1 MISGGL
7 HFDNQT
13 GSKGDTQLFRNG
25 EEISRQAPQFNPP
38 WYGTDLW
45 TDQGLEF
52 VKSREKSEEP
62 FFLYLAHVAP
72 HFPCMA
78 PEETIAKYRGKFMK
92 GWDQLREERFA
103 RQIELGLI
111 EPSWPLTPRPEEIP
125 AWESL
130 SQEEQIRYD
139 DMMAI
144 YAAMIAEIDKSIGK
158 LVADL
163 KEQGEYE
170 NTLILFLSD
179 NGGNAETG
187 VKGRYEGAQP
197 GDPHSNVFV
206 GQCWAHLQNTPFRL
220 YKHYNHEGGIASPL
234 LAHWPLGIEANP
246 EWVTSPAHVIDL
258 MTTCLE
264 LSEATY
270 PKSVGERQI
279 APLPGVSLRPL
290 FDGKAK
296 LPARTLF
303 WEHEGNAAAR
313 KGDWKI
319 VRRGRQGEWELYN
332 LREDRTEQDNL
343 SQEHRPIFKKLL
355 AEWEQWALTNGVK
368 PYPESK
374 KRKQK
379 RADPAKRKD

>member
-1 MISGGL
+1 MTNDQGLPGYRGHLNKECLTIAEALNPFGYFTAMAGKWHVGGAPEFSPARRGFQESLSMISGGL

-111 EPSWPLTPRPEEIP
+111 EPS
-125 AWESL
+125 
-130 SQEEQIRYD
+130 
-139 DMMAI
+139 
-144 YAAMIAEIDKSIGK
+144 
-158 LVADL
+158 
-163 KEQGEYE
+163 
-170 NTLILFLSD
+170 
-179 NGGNAETG
+179 
-187 VKGRYEGAQP
+187 
-197 GDPHSNVFV
+197 
-206 GQCWAHLQNTPFRL
+206 
-220 YKHYNHEGGIASPL
+220 
-234 LAHWPLGIEANP
+234 WPLGIEANP

-355 AEWEQWALTNGVK
+355 AEWEQ
-368 PYPESK
+368 
-374 KRKQK
+374 
-379 RADPAKRKD
+379 